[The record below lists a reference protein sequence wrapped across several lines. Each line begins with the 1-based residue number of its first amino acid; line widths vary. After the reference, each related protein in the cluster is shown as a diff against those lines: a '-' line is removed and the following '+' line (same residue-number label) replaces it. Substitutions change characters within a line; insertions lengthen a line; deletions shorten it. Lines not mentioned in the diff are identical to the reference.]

1 MGGVTLC
8 LRLRCSSPA
17 SMPRGVEQLLKPPK
31 DPDTLPS
38 CMPHIK
44 ISGVDSGGRRKL
56 CPEHCECTH
65 KPTEH
70 GQECPSPESY
80 A

>member
-17 SMPRGVEQLLKPPK
+17 SMPKGVEQLLKPPR

-44 ISGVDSGGRRKL
+44 MSAVISDSQQQL
-56 CPEHCECTH
+56 CQEQRECAC
-65 KPTEH
+65 KPTEY
-70 GQECPSPESY
+70 GRE
-80 A
+80 